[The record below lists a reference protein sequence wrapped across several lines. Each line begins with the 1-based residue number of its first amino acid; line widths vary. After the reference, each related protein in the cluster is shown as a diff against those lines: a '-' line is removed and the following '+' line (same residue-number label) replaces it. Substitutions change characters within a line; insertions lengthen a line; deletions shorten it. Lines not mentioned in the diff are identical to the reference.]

1 MAAGRRNDSLRRRQR
16 VLSALAAA
24 QAAHQEISVSSIAK
38 AAGVDRS
45 FLYRHRDLLDQIH
58 STATEPVLN
67 PSDATITRASL
78 QTDLLNTQ
86 QRAARLAARV
96 QQLEKHL
103 STALGEKAWRESGI
117 GSPDDIDQLQRRITE
132 LEQEVVDLRLQI
144 DDRTEELRAARAANR
159 EMMARLNTQ
168 RE

>member
-96 QQLEKHL
+96 QQSRNTSPPHSARKPGENPASALPTT
-103 STALGEKAWRESGI
+103 STNCSDA
-117 GSPDDIDQLQRRITE
+117 SPNSNKRSWIFDFKSMTAPRNCAPRGPPT
-132 LEQEVVDLRLQI
+132 
-144 DDRTEELRAARAANR
+144 AK
-159 EMMARLNTQ
+159 
-168 RE
+168 